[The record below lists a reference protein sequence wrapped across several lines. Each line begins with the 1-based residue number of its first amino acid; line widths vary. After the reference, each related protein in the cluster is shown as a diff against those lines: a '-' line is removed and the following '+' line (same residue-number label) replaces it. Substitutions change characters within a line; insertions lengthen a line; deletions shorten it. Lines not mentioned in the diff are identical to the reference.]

1 MASENIGQI
10 LFDNGCASDM
20 GELRA
25 LMASGTVKQAGRVLS
40 NKNERVDT
48 QDGPIT
54 VGDDITIYDWLDHSV
69 S

>member
-10 LFDNGCASDM
+10 LIDNECVADM

-25 LMASGTVKQAGRVLS
+25 LMASGQVKQGEQVLT
-40 NKNERVDT
+40 NKNERVET
-48 QDGPIT
+48 KDGPIT
-54 VGDDITIYDWLDHSV
+54 VGQGTTIYDWLDHSV

>member
-10 LFDNGCASDM
+10 LIDNGCVADM

-25 LMASGTVKQAGRVLS
+25 LMASGQVKQGARVLS

-48 QDGPIT
+48 KYGAIA
-54 VGDDITIYDWLDHSV
+54 VGTGITIRDWLDHSIN
-69 S
+69 